1 MLIWVPLI
9 ELLQFWRKQR
19 TYTKTVWITAFNSV
33 STESIL
39 EVTTEIGD
47 ASTTLL
53 QTSRTPNPSF
63 CKSLLP
69 CVYMNWLW
77 VPGLRCLLIIKKRGE
92 GASHALALGWVW
104 SPCSFLVLTILQH
117 SGNGFP
123 EVSPSFEQLSVLIP
137 RIRRQGHWPRF
148 DLSPKA
154 RMPPS
159 LETPSH
165 CLNVPR
171 TVTYTRSKMWRQSNS
186 VVPNY
191 TCPVCSNELW
201 RAFLWHAPPKHWTW
215 LQMTRVTFCLS
226 FFFSPKMF
234 ADSSGKR
241 ELGGK
246 VTAPVT

>member
-77 VPGLRCLLIIKKRGE
+77 VPGLRCLLIIKRGE

-123 EVSPSFEQLSVLIP
+123 EVSPSFAQLSVLIP
-137 RIRRQGHWPRF
+137 RICHQGHWPRF

-165 CLNVPR
+165 CLNVPC

-201 RAFLWHAPPKHWTW
+201 RAFLWHAPPQALDMIANDTCDV
-215 LQMTRVTFCLS
+215 LPF